1 MHLDRIARVAAAA
14 LALTAVGCVDQ
25 PTAVR
30 SPTPFAPGLA
40 SRTPS
45 LAVSGGPDL
54 SDYLSFQGEVWICK
68 DGNQPGTSFAIDYT
82 VVRTSDNTQVAAGT
96 VTVPLGQ
103 CVLATSINTQI
114 GGRYRATA
122 TEQAP
127 PANWSLTAIDWA
139 YGANLPIT
147 PAPPTVNLAARTI
160 SAVLVANDVGVQLT
174 FTNTFTPPPPPPPP
188 PAGCTYTQGYWKNH
202 ASAWP
207 VTAVTV
213 GTVTYTQAQAL
224 RIFGTPV
231 RGNGL
236 VSLTHQLMA
245 AKLNIAAGA
254 NPAAASAAIA
264 SADALIG
271 SKIVPSI
278 GSGYLAPS
286 TTSGLTS
293 TLDNFNNGVTGPG
306 HCN

>member
-1 MHLDRIARVAAAA
+1 MPLDRIARVATAA
-14 LALTAVGCVDQ
+14 LALTLVACVDQ

-30 SPTPFAPGLA
+30 SPTRFASGLA
-40 SRTPS
+40 SRAPS
-45 LAVSGGPDL
+45 LAVTGGPDL
-54 SDYLSFQGEVWICK
+54 SDYLTFQGEVWICK
-68 DGNQPGTSFAIDYT
+68 DGNQPGTSFAFDYS
-82 VVRTSDNTQVAAGT
+82 VIRVSDNTQVAAGT
-96 VTVPLGQ
+96 VSVPLGQ

-114 GGRYRATA
+114 GGRYKATA

-147 PAPPTVNLAARTI
+147 PLAPTIDLAARTI

-174 FTNTFTPPPPPPPP
+174 FTNTFTPPPPPPP
-188 PAGCTYTQGYWKNH
+188 AGCTYTQGYWKNH

-207 VTAVTV
+207 VTSVTV

-245 AKLNIAAGA
+245 AKLNLASGA
-254 NPAAASAAIA
+254 DPSAVSAAIA
-264 SADALIG
+264 AADALVG
-271 SKIVPSI
+271 SLVVPSI
-278 GSGYLAPS
+278 GSGYLAPA
-286 TTSGLTS
+286 TTSGLTT
-293 TLDNFNNGVTGPG
+293 TLDGYNNGVTGPG